1 MLESPE
7 ANAAAEGTAGRIRVL
22 LVDDSA
28 MFLRIVTRFLEQHDG
43 ITVTGACASADEA
56 LARVGELDADVVLM
70 DLTLPGLSGL
80 EAIAALRTT
89 RPTLPVVA
97 LTMHDTDGYRQAALA
112 AGAGAFVPKGTL
124 GRELVPAIHRVLRG
138 QAGAPAPTP

>member
-1 MLESPE
+1 MVE
-7 ANAAAEGTAGRIRVL
+7 APSATAAVGGTAGRIRVL

-28 MFLRIVTRFLEQHDG
+28 TFLRIVTRFLEQHDDV
-43 ITVTGACASADEA
+43 TVAGACASADEA

-70 DLTLPGLSGL
+70 DLTMPGLSGL
-80 EAIAALRTT
+80 EAIATLRAT
-89 RPTLPVVA
+89 RPALPVVA

-124 GRELVPAIHRVLRG
+124 GRELMPAIRRVLE
-138 QAGAPAPTP
+138 APRMRREERP